1 MENNKEIKKEEY
13 GNSLPLDPNTLP
25 GSGFRPEKPYFDRTG
40 TALVNHVE
48 MFQVDKKQKD
58 ARGAFF
64 TPAGFIIKFSANI
77 EGKLVEWEE
86 RVSGLSLYEDRVF
99 WGDKSGF
106 GQLVAALQESTHKID
121 GKDWDGNIKTM
132 IPFLA
137 GRKVQL
143 IGVTGVTNGN
153 EWSKNVIKTFID

>member
-1 MENNKEIKKEEY
+1 MEQTKEVKKEDY
-13 GNSLPLDPNTLP
+13 GNSLPLDPNNLP
-25 GSGFRPEKPYFDRTG
+25 GSGFRPKKPYFDRTG
-40 TALVNHVE
+40 NAVVAGVE

-58 ARGAFF
+58 ARGQFF
-64 TPAGFIIKFSANI
+64 TPSGFILKLSAKIDNN
-77 EGKLVEWEE
+77 LVEWDE
-86 RVSGLSLYEDRVF
+86 RVSGLCLYEDRVF

-106 GQLVAALQESTHKID
+106 GQLVLALRESTHKVD
-121 GKDWDGNIKTM
+121 GKDWDENTKTM
-132 IPFLA
+132 IPYLT